1 MAISKNYKQISITRL
16 ILNPENDR
24 FEPIENEK
32 LALEMMLH
40 KMGSKIYLLAADI
53 VKRGLSQKPFYVIP
67 HYNKYIVKDGN
78 RRTTAIKFLS
88 RPKLIDEKKF
98 PAFRAKFE
106 ILHKKYIQSP
116 IKTIFCYVYPDAL
129 TADSWVELEH
139 TGEQKG
145 IGTVQW
151 ESEEIHRFNKKHGKN
166 STIQIQ
172 AMDFIR
178 SSAFISDDI
187 KKMSEQIKLT
197 NFERFINDTNIRKL
211 LGISWVNSQ
220 LISGVEESEI
230 AKGFSRIIHEMGKS
244 NFTVKSI
251 YTAKDRNDFVRKFSD
266 GLPDLSKTTMPWSL
280 NNWSTES
287 DDEIDIEELSDETAE
302 GLILNSTQP
311 INKPSNSS
319 PVSKTTK
326 STIPVIRKSVIPSNL
341 AIRITNPK
349 ANKIYNELK
358 KIDVRNFVN
367 CAAVTLRV
375 FLELSVDTFIEE
387 TEGLLKEGEISASE
401 SPRSL
406 YQKVNDV
413 SQYLHKKKLA
423 DESITKA
430 VKLLTKE
437 KNSVWG
443 VDTMHAYV
451 HSNKLSPISSDIQTA
466 WDNIQDFMVTLWTQI
481 EAE

>member
-24 FEPIENEK
+24 FEPVENEK
-32 LALEMMLH
+32 LALEMMLQ
-40 KMGSKIYLLAADI
+40 KMGSKIYFLAADI
-53 VKRGLSQKPFYVIP
+53 VNRGLSPKPFYVIP
-67 HYNKYIVKDGN
+67 HYNKYVVKDGN

-88 RPKLIDEKKF
+88 RPKLIDGEKY
-98 PAFRAKFE
+98 PTLRLKFE
-106 ILHKKYIQSP
+106 KLHNMYIENP
-116 IKTIFCYVYPDAL
+116 IKSILCYVFTDAL
-129 TADSWVELEH
+129 SADNWVELEH
-139 TGEQKG
+139 TGQQKG
-145 IGTVQW
+145 VGTVEW

-166 STIQIQ
+166 PPIQIQ

-178 SSAFISDDI
+178 NSVFISDEI

-211 LGISWVNSQ
+211 LGISWINSQ

-230 AKGFSRIIHEMGKS
+230 AKGFSRIVYEMDKP

-251 YTAKDRNDFVRKFSD
+251 YTAKDRADFISKIGD
-266 GLPDLSKTTMPWSL
+266 GLPDLSKTTTPWSL
-280 NNWSTES
+280 NNWSTEN
-287 DDEIDIEELSDETAE
+287 DDDTDIEKFSNETEGGQKSDPFH
-302 GLILNSTQP
+302 L

-319 PVSKTTK
+319 LENKSTK
-326 STIPVIRKSVIPSNL
+326 STIPVIRKSVIPSNFS
-341 AIRITNPK
+341 IRIANPK

-358 KIDVRNFVN
+358 KIDVKSFVN

-375 FLELSVDTFIEE
+375 FLELSVDSFLEAK
-387 TEGLLKEGEISASE
+387 GLLKEGEISASLA
-401 SPRSL
+401 PRSL

-413 SQYLHKKKLA
+413 SQYLHKNKLA
-423 DESITKA
+423 DESITMA
-430 VKLLTKE
+430 VKFLTKE
-437 KNSVWG
+437 KNSVWS

-451 HSNKLSPISSDIQTA
+451 HSNKLSPIPGDVQTT
-466 WDNIQDFMVTLWTQI
+466 WDNIQDFMLTLWTQI

>member
-1 MAISKNYKQISITRL
+1 MAISKSYKQISITRL

-24 FEPIENEK
+24 FEPVENEK
-32 LALEMMLH
+32 LALEMMLQ
-40 KMGSKIYLLAADI
+40 KMGSKIYFLAADI
-53 VKRGLSQKPFYVIP
+53 VNRGLSPKPFYVIP
-67 HYNKYIVKDGN
+67 HYNKYVVKDGN

-88 RPKLIDEKKF
+88 RPKLIDEKKY
-98 PAFRAKFE
+98 PTLRLKFE
-106 ILHKKYIQSP
+106 KLHNRYIQSP
-116 IKTIFCYVYPDAL
+116 IKSILSYVYPDAL
-129 TADSWVELEH
+129 SADNWVELEH

-145 IGTVQW
+145 VGTVEW

-166 STIQIQ
+166 PPIQIQ

-178 SSAFISDDI
+178 NSVFISDEI
-187 KKMSEQIKLT
+187 KEMSEQIKLT

-211 LGISWVNSQ
+211 LGISWINSQ

-230 AKGFSRIIHEMGKS
+230 AKGFSRIVYEMNKP

-251 YTAKDRNDFVRKFSD
+251 YTAKDRADFIKKFSD
-266 GLPDLSKTTMPWSL
+266 GLPDLSKTTTPWSL
-280 NNWSTES
+280 NNWSIEN
-287 DDEIDIEELSDETAE
+287 DDDIDIEKLSNETE
-302 GLILNSTQP
+302 GGQKSPPIHP

-319 PVSKTTK
+319 QENKSTK
-326 STIPVIRKSVIPSNL
+326 STIPVTRKSVIPSNL
-341 AIRITNPK
+341 AIRIANPK

-358 KIDVRNFVN
+358 KIDVKTFVN

-375 FLELSVDTFIEE
+375 FLELSVDSFLEAK
-387 TEGLLKEGEISASE
+387 GLLKEGEISASLA
-401 SPRSL
+401 PRSL

-413 SQYLHKKKLA
+413 SQYLHKNKLA
-423 DESITKA
+423 DESITMA

-451 HSNKLSPISSDIQTA
+451 HSNKLSPIPGDIQTT
-466 WDNIQDFMVTLWTQI
+466 WDNIQDFMLTLWAQI